1 GLRLSSRPSVERGT
15 ARDFYRCLAPVPKTR
30 ETRIGLAPGE
40 GEPDLRGRRRIYR
53 VEDQPPRGDRRP
65 TDSVAEAASAADR
78 DYPFATAATDRRGAL
93 RSSPAKLGRV
103 KCGEDCRVGCA
114 AQSRNLRRCHAPDV
128 SIEDNP
134 STTALTRCG
143 PPPHRCAMER
153 IACQAL
159 AAPADV
165 RGGSLARA
173 RAAATALAR
182 APTVKGLRSSSL
194 LLRSSLSLSPT

>member
-30 ETRIGLAPGE
+30 ETRIGRAPGE

-53 VEDQPPRGDRRP
+53 VEDQPPRGDRHP

-78 DYPFATAATDRRGAL
+78 D
-93 RSSPAKLGRV
+93 
-103 KCGEDCRVGCA
+103 
-114 AQSRNLRRCHAPDV
+114 
-128 SIEDNP
+128 
-134 STTALTRCG
+134 
-143 PPPHRCAMER
+143 
-153 IACQAL
+153 QAL

-173 RAAATALAR
+173 TAAAK